1 VNKEK
6 LMREYQ
12 QLCADQRKML
22 DHASNENRDLNAE
35 ESQSYDRMTERLGE
49 ITKSIERLNA
59 LEVAEQ
65 RMQEVRN
72 PIPAGLLPGQGTRG
86 ADGVTENSDWS
97 QFHRGNRGEPEYR
110 KAFASLLRSGSDAEL
125 RALGTGS
132 VGAGSALVPKWLYTE
147 VVKYL
152 QQAVR
157 MRQLATVRT
166 SDTNMDIPIII
177 PPTAAWKAES
187 AAYTDTDPTFEN
199 KTLTARKLTCL
210 VKIPEELL
218 ADAAIDLE
226 DEVMMSLQVA
236 FAQAEEKAFLV
247 GTGSGDNQPRGVV
260 LDAGVGK
267 TAAATG
273 AVTADE
279 ILDLFYSLKSQ
290 YRDRAVMFMNDATLA
305 AIRKLKSA
313 VDGHY
318 IWVQGFGTN
327 PGTIEGRPVY
337 TNSNIATMAADAKT
351 IIWGD
356 MSYYRIQDRPGI
368 FAQTLRELYAGN
380 GQVGYRMYKRTDGAL
395 TVAEAVK
402 VLQMD
407 DGV

>member
-1 VNKEK
+1 MDRAQLVA
-6 LMREYQ
+6 EYQ
-12 QLCADQRKML
+12 QICADQRKI
-22 DHASNENRDLNAE
+22 NDLVLSEKRAYTPE
-35 ESQSYDRMTERLGE
+35 EDEKYNRMTERLAE
-49 ITKSIERLNA
+49 ITKTLERLDA
-59 LEVAEQ
+59 VETAQQ
-65 RMQEVRN
+65 RMTEVRN
-72 PIPAGLLPGQGTRG
+72 LPEGILPGQRNS
-86 ADGVTENSDWS
+86 DGSRLPENSHWS
-97 QFHRGNRGEPEYR
+97 QFTRENRGEPEYR
-110 KAFASLLRSGSDAEL
+110 KAFVSLLRTGSDAEL

-132 VGAGSALVPKWLYTE
+132 VGAGSALVPKWIYTD

-152 QQAVR
+152 QQTVR

-177 PPTAAWKAES
+177 PPTASWKAES

-199 KTLTARKLTCL
+199 KTLTARKLTTL

-218 ADAAIDLE
+218 ADSAIDLE
-226 DEVMMSLQVA
+226 DEVMMACQVA
-236 FAQAEEKAFLV
+236 FAQAEEAAFLV
-247 GTGSGDNQPRGVV
+247 GAGSGSNQPRGVV

-279 ILDLFYSLKSQ
+279 VLDLYYSLKSQ
-290 YRDRAVMFMNDATLA
+290 YRDRAVFQMNDATLA

-318 IWVQGFGTN
+318 LWVQGFGAN
-327 PGTIEGRPVY
+327 PSMIEGRPVY
-337 TNSNIATMAADAKT
+337 TNSNIATMEADAKT
-351 IIWGD
+351 IIFGD
-356 MSYYRIQDRPGI
+356 MSYYRIQDRPGV

-402 VLQMD
+402 VMQMD